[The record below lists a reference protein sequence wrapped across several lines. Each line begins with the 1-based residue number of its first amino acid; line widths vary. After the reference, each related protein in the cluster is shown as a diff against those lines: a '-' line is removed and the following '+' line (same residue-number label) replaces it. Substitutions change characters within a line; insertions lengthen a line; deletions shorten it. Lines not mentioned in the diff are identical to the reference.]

1 MNMSK
6 HDQKI
11 EEFDAVVVGAGFT
24 GLYQLYKFR
33 QLGLKVLVLEAGTGV
48 GGTWYW
54 NRYPGARTDSE
65 SRVYQ
70 YWFSDELL
78 EEWDWSERFPAQE
91 ETERYLNYVA
101 DKFDLKKDIQFN
113 SRVTAATYNEDS
125 KRWTVTTENGN
136 AVSCQFF
143 VMGAGGLSI
152 PKTPDIPGVDDFK
165 GTKVHTSRWPQ
176 GGIDLA
182 GKRVGIIG
190 TGATGIQVIQT
201 IASEV
206 GHLTVFQ
213 RTPNYA
219 IPMNNPKFD
228 DTERRKM
235 RAEYPEIREH
245 VNKTFGGHFWDSD
258 ERPFFEVSK
267 EERERRLNELWE
279 DGSLQ
284 FWVGSYSDL
293 WLEEDVSKAF
303 SKFVAEHIRARVNDP
318 VVAEKLIPHDHEFGT
333 RRVPLETHY
342 FEAYNRENV
351 TLIDVNEDPI
361 DHVDA
366 TGIVTHSGHHDLD
379 ILIFATGFD
388 AGTGALTSVDIRGR
402 DQRLLRDDWNKNG
415 INNYLGL
422 QVNGYPN
429 MFMVMGPMSPAAAF
443 CNVPTCIQQ
452 QVDWI
457 TDCVSFVRNKGSH
470 AIEPSQEAEAGW
482 GRHHDEKAAESLVT
496 KPDSWYTGTNIEG
509 KPRRL
514 LAYIGGVPEYQAHCD
529 QERDSGFAHCVFY

>member
-1 MNMSK
+1 MTK
-6 HDQKI
+6 PK

-33 QLGLKVLVLEAGTGV
+33 QLGLKVKVLEAGTGV

-101 DKFDLKKDIQFN
+101 DKFDLKKDIQFK
-113 SRVTAATYNEDS
+113 SRVTAAKYNEDS
-125 KRWTVTTENGN
+125 KRWAITTENG
-136 AVSCQFF
+136 ASYSSQFF

-152 PKTPDIPGVDDFK
+152 PITPDIPGVDNFK
-165 GTKVHTSRWPQ
+165 GIKLHTSRWPQ
-176 GGIDLA
+176 EGIDLA

-201 IASEV
+201 IADKV
-206 GHLTVFQ
+206 GSLTVFQ
-213 RTPNYA
+213 RTPNWA
-219 IPMNNPKFD
+219 IPMNNLKYND
-228 DTERRKM
+228 ADRQKM
-235 RAEYPEIREH
+235 RAEYPETRKL
-245 VNKTFGGHFWDSD
+245 VNTTSSGHFWGSD
-258 ERPFFEVSK
+258 EQPFFEVDK
-267 EERERRLNELWE
+267 QEREARLKEWWE
-279 DGSLQ
+279 DGSLK
-284 FWVGSYSDL
+284 FWAGSYADL
-293 WLEEDVSKAF
+293 FLEEEVSKVF
-303 SKFVAEHIRARVNDP
+303 SKFAADHIRARVDDP
-318 VVAEKLIPHDHEFGT
+318 ALADKLIPTDHEFGT
-333 RRVPLETHY
+333 RRVPLETRY
-342 FEAYNRENV
+342 FEAYNRDNV
-351 TLIDVNEDPI
+351 HLVDLNQDPI

-366 TGIVTHSGHHDLD
+366 TGIATGSGHHDLD

-388 AGTGALTSVDIRGR
+388 AGTGALTSVDICGR
-402 DQRLLRDDWNKNG
+402 DQRSLRDEWDRNG
-415 INNYLGL
+415 IDTYLGL

-443 CNVPTCIQQ
+443 CNVPTCSQQ

-457 TDCVSFVRNKGSH
+457 TDCVSFVRNKGSQ
-470 AIEPSQEAEAGW
+470 AIEPTSEAAAGW
-482 GRHHDEKAAESLVT
+482 GQHHDETAALALVSKT
-496 KPDSWYTGTNIEG
+496 DSWYTGANIEG

-514 LAYIGGVPEYQAHCD
+514 LAYIGGVPDYQAHCD
-529 QERDSGFAHCVFY
+529 QERDSGFSHCVFY

>member
-1 MNMSK
+1 MNTQN
-6 HDQKI
+6 DKI
-11 EEFDAVVVGAGFT
+11 QEVDAVVVGAGFT

-33 QLGLKVLVLEAGTGV
+33 QLGLKVQVLEAGTAV

-70 YWFSDELL
+70 YWFSEELL
-78 EEWDWSERFPAQE
+78 DEWNWSERFPAQE

-101 DKFDLKKDIQFN
+101 KKFDLEKDIKFN
-113 SRVTAATYNEDS
+113 SRVNAATYDENS
-125 KRWTVTTENGN
+125 KRWTVTTEDGS

-143 VMGAGGLSI
+143 VMGAGGLSV
-152 PKTPDIPGVDDFK
+152 PNTPDIPGVADFK
-165 GTKVHTSRWPQ
+165 GTKVHTSRWPH

-201 IASEV
+201 IAPEV
-206 GHLTVFQ
+206 GSLTVFQ

-219 IPMNNPKFD
+219 IPMNNPKYD
-228 DTERRKM
+228 DTERSKM
-235 RAEYPEIREH
+235 RAEYPAIREQ
-245 VNKTFGGHFWDSD
+245 VNKTFGGHFWGAD
-258 ERPFFEVSK
+258 ERPFFEVDQ
-267 EERERRLNELWE
+267 EEREKRLKELWV

-284 FWVGSYSDL
+284 FWVGSYTDL
-293 WLEEDVSKAF
+293 FLEEDVSKAF
-303 SKFVAEHIRARVNDP
+303 SKFVADRIRDRVDDP
-318 VVAEKLIPHDHEFGT
+318 AVAKKLIPLDHEFGT
-333 RRVPLETHY
+333 RRVPLETRY
-342 FEAYNRENV
+342 YETYNRDNV
-351 TLIDVNEDPI
+351 TLIDLNEDPI

-366 TGIVTHSGHHDLD
+366 TGVVTRSGHHDVD

-402 DQRLLRDDWNKNG
+402 DQRQLSKEWDKNG
-415 INNYLGL
+415 INTYLGL
-422 QVNGYPN
+422 QVSGYPN
-429 MFMVMGPMSPAAAF
+429 MFMVMGPMTPAAAF

-457 TDCVSFVRNKGSH
+457 TDCVSFVRNKGSQ
-470 AIEPSQEAEAGW
+470 AIEPSREAEVGW
-482 GRHHDEKAAESLVT
+482 GQHHDETAAMALVT
-496 KPDSWYTGTNIEG
+496 KTDSWYTGANIEG

-514 LAYIGGVPEYQAHCD
+514 LAYIGGVPAYQAHCD
-529 QERDSGFAHCVFY
+529 KEKDSGYAHCIFY

>member
-1 MNMSK
+1 MMEP
-6 HDQKI
+6 DEKI
-11 EEFDAVVVGAGFT
+11 EDFDAVVVGAGFT

-78 EEWDWSERFPAQE
+78 DEWDWSERFPAQE

-101 DKFDLKKDIQFN
+101 AKFDLKKDIKFN

-125 KRWTVTTENGN
+125 KRWTVTTENGS

-143 VMGAGGLSI
+143 VMGAGGLSV
-152 PKTPDIPGVDDFK
+152 PNTPDIPGVADFK

-176 GGIDLA
+176 EGIDLA

-201 IASEV
+201 IADQV
-206 GHLTVFQ
+206 GSLTVFQ

-219 IPMNNPKFD
+219 IPMKNTQYND
-228 DTERRKM
+228 EERRKI
-235 RAEYPEIREH
+235 RAEYPRLCEQ
-245 VNKTFGGHFWDSD
+245 VNKTFGGHAWGSS
-258 ERPFFEVSK
+258 EQPFFEVS
-267 EERERRLNELWE
+267 EQEREAMLKELWE
-279 DGSLQ
+279 DGSLKL
-284 FWVGSYSDL
+284 WAGSYADL
-293 WLEEDVSKAF
+293 WLDEEVSKVF
-303 SKFVAEHIRARVNDP
+303 SKFVAEHIRARVDDP
-318 VVAEKLIPHDHEFGT
+318 AVAEKLIPTDHQFGT

-351 TLIDVNEDPI
+351 YLIDVNEDPI

-366 TGIVTHSGHHDLD
+366 TGIVTRSGHHDLD
-379 ILIFATGFD
+379 VLIFATGFD

-402 DQRLLRDDWNKNG
+402 DQRLLRDDWDKNG

-470 AIEPSQEAEAGW
+470 AIEPSREAEAGW
-482 GRHHDEKAAESLVT
+482 GRHHDEKAAEALVT
-496 KPDSWYTGTNIEG
+496 KTDSWYTGTNIEG

-529 QERDSGFAHCVFY
+529 EERDSGFAHCVFY